1 MTVTIRQAREELIR
15 QERPASIGG
24 ISESIMHD
32 LRNPLAAIHSAAEML
47 MDADLSPVHAKR
59 LARNI
64 LSASRRTQAL
74 LQDLL
79 NPSRGESSA
88 TQPSSLREVAEAAC
102 QLLSSTAESY
112 GSTLIVEIQPEI
124 ELSLVRGRMERVF
137 VNLIGNAIEAM
148 PEGGEV
154 RISAEFAADSV
165 VVHVDDT
172 GPGVVPEIRS
182 QLFQPFV
189 TAGKRNG
196 LGLGLAFTRQA
207 VLEYGGDLWA
217 SHAPIG
223 GARFS
228 LRLPGAHWVQP
239 QALAV

>member
-1 MTVTIRQAREELIR
+1 MTVNIRPAREDLIR
-15 QERPASIGG
+15 QERPSSIGG

-32 LRNPLAAIHSAAEML
+32 LRNPLAAIHSSAEML
-47 MDADLSPVHAKR
+47 MDADLSPAHVKR

-64 LSASRRTQAL
+64 LCASRRTQGL
-74 LQDLL
+74 LRDLL
-79 NPSRGESSA
+79 NLSRGESSA
-88 TQPSSLREVAEAAC
+88 PEPSSLREVAMAAC
-102 QLLSSTAESY
+102 ESLSSAAESY
-112 GSTLIVEIQPEI
+112 GTTLTVEIPPEI

-154 RISAEFAADSV
+154 HISAEFVANSV

-207 VLEYGGDLWA
+207 VMEHGGDLWA
-217 SHAPIG
+217 SHAPVG

-228 LRLPGAHWVQP
+228 LRLPGARWVQSRL
-239 QALAV
+239 LAV